1 MGKNPGLG
9 IGLSVLGS
17 LCTALGYTFQKLA
30 HRRADAS
37 AEAAAR
43 EVARNAGPGT
53 DLAEGGP
60 SSLASLPK
68 PLPKGTPYYRFWQ
81 FPAGLAM
88 LILGSIVG
96 VITFG
101 LAGQAELAP
110 MSAVTLVWNE
120 LLAWRVSRPV
130 VELGRKSCT
139 TDDDGSHLRSATHS
153 TPACSLALLPSAG
166 AARALHAHRRHLRC
180 PHGGRHHTGPDLR
193 RLHRHRL

>member
-43 EVARNAGPGT
+43 EAARSGERAGPSGLSEDVST
-53 DLAEGGP
+53 VEGEVTQR
-60 SSLASLPK
+60 SVPK
-68 PLPKGTPYYRFWQ
+68 APRGTPYYRFWQ

-88 LILGSIVG
+88 LILGSVVG
-96 VITFG
+96 VVTFG

-120 LLAWRVSRPV
+120 LLSWRVSAAAV
-130 VELGRKSCT
+130 CVQTNLML
-139 TDDDGSHLRSATHS
+139 LRSAAPARCVNRLLRHS
-153 TPACSLALLPSAG
+153 CPFPCWSHLVCRSCGSASLASMPF
-166 AARALHAHRRHLRC
+166 
-180 PHGGRHHTGPDLR
+180 PWP
-193 RLHRHRL
+193 